1 MNRFL
6 AALAAGALLIGA
18 TEAIAETPPAAS
30 AAPAGERLLQTSIE
44 INAPVSEVWKAF
56 TDPADYRRWADGVA
70 AVDLRVG
77 GSFEASYD
85 PAGKIGDPDN
95 IRHRIV
101 AFTPERLIVFQNLQA
116 PGLPGEALYRG
127 TDIVLQYEP
136 LGPNRTRVTVSHVG
150 FGAGADYD
158 GLYAFFKGG
167 DARMLRAMKAA
178 YEQPAK

>member
-1 MNRFL
+1 MNRLL

-18 TEAIAETPPAAS
+18 SQAVAQTPVAAATPAAD
-30 AAPAGERLLQTSIE
+30 RLLQTSIE
-44 INAPVSEVWKAF
+44 IDAPVSTVWKAF
-56 TDPADYRRWADGVA
+56 SDAAEYRRWAGGVA

-77 GSFEASYD
+77 GAFEASYE
-85 PAGKIGDPDN
+85 PTGKIGDPDN

-101 AFTPERLIVFQNLQA
+101 AFVPERLIVFQNLQA

-150 FGAGADYD
+150 FGGGADYD

-167 DARMLRAMKAA
+167 DARMLQAMKAA
-178 YEQPAK
+178 YETKAH